1 MRLQLIIKFLKDS
14 QGYYVSINIMEY
26 SKSLV
31 EKINMRKLNVQTFC
45 LMI

>member
-1 MRLQLIIKFLKDS
+1 MRFQLIFKFLKDS
-14 QGYYVSINIMEY
+14 QGNYVSINIMEY

-31 EKINMRKLNVQTFC
+31 ETNNMFKMDVQTFC